1 MCDDMKEDAL
11 EASLRQTVRAQYH
24 FRASEQG
31 LLAWDVRRLIRLSR
45 NLPVQA
51 VALGDIA
58 ELDRDHWY
66 GHGDATPTVRS
77 VVAHCQ
83 LMMAADLAYLILLD
97 SAGRVMDGMHRVGK
111 ALMLGHSLWLLAGSR
126 RILPPIT
133 RIATPRRC
141 PMTTESC
148 PKVWLV
154 VPCFHGLL
162 PVLDGRVTLA
172 GLAPAPGARA
182 HFHPRRRSDA
192 LPFL

>member
-1 MCDDMKEDAL
+1 MCDDMEEDVL

-51 VALGDIA
+51 VALGEIA

-83 LMMAADLAYLILLD
+83 LMMAADLAYPILLD
-97 SAGRVMDGMHRVGK
+97 SAGQRWPGDGWDAPGRQGVAAGPQPYRG
-111 ALMLGHSLWLLAGSR
+111 ASFCRGSR
-126 RILPPIT
+126 
-133 RIATPRRC
+133 PRL
-141 PMTTESC
+141 S
-148 PKVWLV
+148 
-154 VPCFHGLL
+154 GLR
-162 PVLDGRVTLA
+162 PRY
-172 GLAPAPGARA
+172 PA
-182 HFHPRRRSDA
+182 
-192 LPFL
+192 L

>member
-1 MCDDMKEDAL
+1 MCDDMEEDVL

-51 VALGDIA
+51 VALGEIA

-83 LMMAADLAYLILLD
+83 LMMAGISPIPSCWTAP
-97 SAGRVMDGMHRVGK
+97 VG
-111 ALMLGHSLWLLAGSR
+111 
-126 RILPPIT
+126 
-133 RIATPRRC
+133 
-141 PMTTESC
+141 
-148 PKVWLV
+148 
-154 VPCFHGLL
+154 
-162 PVLDGRVTLA
+162 
-172 GLAPAPGARA
+172 
-182 HFHPRRRSDA
+182 
-192 LPFL
+192 

>member
-1 MCDDMKEDAL
+1 MPPSGGIVFCSAWQDETEVTMCNDMKEDVL

-51 VALGDIA
+51 VALGEIA
-58 ELDRDHWY
+58 ELDRNHWY

-83 LMMAADLAYLILLD
+83 LMMAADLAYPILLD

-111 ALMLGHSLWLLAGSR
+111 ALMLGHSHVAAR
-126 RILPPIT
+126 RF
-133 RIATPRRC
+133 AA
-141 PMTTESC
+141 
-148 PKVWLV
+148 
-154 VPCFHGLL
+154 
-162 PVLDGRVTLA
+162 D
-172 GLAPAPGARA
+172 PAPDYQDCD
-182 HFHPRRRSDA
+182 PEA
-192 LPFL
+192 LPYDD